1 MPDERIGATD
11 VTKLGESDLG
21 NNCTQLTR
29 GSRDTMCGGTVTSG
43 ENLSWNDERGD
54 VWAEVLEEVRQ
65 TVKEDEG
72 LPSCSGGEKLVVPK
86 AHTNEKGGEESETHK
101 LNRLASP
108 NVDE

>member
-21 NNCTQLTR
+21 NNSAKLTR
-29 GSRDTMCGGTVTSG
+29 SGRDTMCGGTVTSG
-43 ENLSWNDERGD
+43 ENLSWNDECGD
-54 VWAEVLEEVRQ
+54 VGAEVLEEVRQ

-72 LPSCSGGEKLVVPK
+72 LPSCTGGDKLVIPK
-86 AHTNEKGGEESETHK
+86 AHANKKGGEDGETHK